1 MLFSYRYSYFNTER
15 DGDICVNKTRRAQI
29 DKMIK
34 KLSSIESEVSML
46 RDEEQDCMYNMPD
59 NFQDTELYYAAE
71 YAVDNLDEASD
82 SILMTIDY
90 LRESKGGK

>member
-1 MLFSYRYSYFNTER
+1 
-15 DGDICVNKTRRAQI
+15 
-29 DKMIK
+29 
-34 KLSSIESEVSML
+34 
-46 RDEEQDCMYNMPD
+46 MPD

>member
-1 MLFSYRYSYFNTER
+1 MLFSYGYSSLNTER
-15 DGDICVNKTRRAQI
+15 NGDICVNKKRRAQI
-29 DKMIK
+29 DNIIK
-34 KLSSIESEVSML
+34 NLVNIESEVSML
-46 RDEEQDCMYNMPD
+46 KDEEQDCMYNMPD